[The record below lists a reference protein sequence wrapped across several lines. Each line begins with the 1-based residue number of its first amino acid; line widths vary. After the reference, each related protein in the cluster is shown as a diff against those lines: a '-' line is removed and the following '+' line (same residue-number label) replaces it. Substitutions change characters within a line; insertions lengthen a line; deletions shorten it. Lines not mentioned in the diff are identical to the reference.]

1 MDIEMKRCL
10 MITSISFILLFIY
23 YVSLRPDYVMDK
35 DELSIAKLNDKSVDI
50 RLCTVY
56 ALMFS
61 SAMGLLYL
69 CVVMMR
75 GGISNSSNSSNAIK
89 VESSTFN

>member
-1 MDIEMKRCL
+1 MKRCL

-23 YVSLRPDYVMDK
+23 YVSLQPDYVMDMDK
-35 DELSIAKLNDKSVDI
+35 DVVDI
-50 RLCTVY
+50 RICTVY

-69 CVVMMR
+69 FSV
-75 GGISNSSNSSNAIK
+75 SLNPSHKNPNNPDIK
-89 VESSTFN
+89 VESPTFNN

>member
-1 MDIEMKRCL
+1 MKRCL

-23 YVSLRPDYVMDK
+23 YVSLKPDYVIDK
-35 DELSIAKLNDKSVDI
+35 DEDGVNI

-61 SAMGLLYL
+61 SAIGLLYL
-69 CVVMMR
+69 CAVMSVNV
-75 GGISNSSNSSNAIK
+75 SNGSNNSNNSNVSVPIK
-89 VESSTFN
+89 VESPTFN